1 MCRVN
6 HRIGGVT
13 VAELVNDGVAQR
25 VSRTTAGR
33 QPGEER
39 RPLRFAR
46 PALFGSGVLLVAF
59 GALIWTGNGNS
70 LRLIHDVL
78 GVVFVV
84 ALWRVA
90 AVAARFGVPHVPVA
104 VGGVWGLAVLTLGL
118 LQKELLVG
126 DWHWTI
132 QVLHLV
138 IGMGAMFWAGQL
150 MSLMRRSELVGIS
163 DERNAA

>member
-1 MCRVN
+1 MQDLVSESPARRGALAARVAN
-6 HRIGGVT
+6 IG
-13 VAELVNDGVAQR
+13 D
-25 VSRTTAGR
+25 
-33 QPGEER
+33 

-46 PALFGSGVLLVAF
+46 PALFGSGVLLIVF
-59 GALIWTGNGNS
+59 GALIWTGNGNG
-70 LRLIHDVL
+70 LRALHDLL

-90 AVAARFGVPHVPVA
+90 AVAARVGVPHAPVA
-104 VGGVWGLAVLTLGL
+104 VGVVWGLAVLMLGL

-138 IGMGAMFWAGQL
+138 IGMGAMFWAREL
-150 MSLMRRSELVGIS
+150 MSLMRQNGLVRTSHERS
-163 DERNAA
+163 AA